1 MKNYLIIGASDG
13 IGLSLAQKLK
23 TENNITGTYCFKD
36 PSSLPDGI
44 NYIHHDVL
52 NGELTVDQLPEKID
66 GLVYCPGAIDLKPV
80 SRITQDEVI
89 DDLKLQ
95 VVGAF
100 NAVQKVLPLL
110 KKSEQASIVF
120 ISTVAVQKGFAFHSK
135 VAMSKGALE
144 GLTHALSAELAPS
157 IRVNCVAPSLTKT
170 SLAGRLLNTPEK
182 VEAHG
187 KTHPLGRVGEPED
200 IADAIA
206 FLLSDTSNWITG
218 QVIHVDG
225 GKSTIN

>member
-23 TENNITGTYCFKD
+23 TENNITGTYYSKD

-52 NGELTVDQLPEKID
+52 NGELAVDQLPEKID

-80 SRITQDEVI
+80 SRISQDEVI

-100 NAVQKVLPLL
+100 NSVQKILPLL

-200 IADAIA
+200 IADAIS
-206 FLLSDTSNWITG
+206 FLLSDASSWITG

>member
-13 IGLSLAQKLK
+13 IGLALAKMLK
-23 TENNITGTYCFKD
+23 SEHNVYGTYCSKD
-36 PSSLPDGI
+36 PSELTAEI
-44 NYIHHDVL
+44 NYSRLDVM
-52 NGELTVDQLPEKID
+52 NGELNLDDLPETID
-66 GLVYCPGAIDLKPV
+66 GLVYCPGAIDLKPMG
-80 SRITQDEVI
+80 RIKPEEVI

-95 VVGAF
+95 VIGAF
-100 NAVQKVLPLL
+100 NAVQRVLPML

-135 VAMSKGALE
+135 VAISKGALE

-170 SLAGRLLNTPEK
+170 NLAGRLLNTPEK
-182 VEAHG
+182 EEAHG

-200 IADAIA
+200 IANAIA
-206 FLLSDTSNWITG
+206 FLMSGASSWMTG

>member
-23 TENNITGTYCFKD
+23 TENNITGTYCSKD
-36 PSSLPDGI
+36 LLSLPDGI
-44 NYIHHDVL
+44 NYLHLDVL
-52 NGELTVDQLPEKID
+52 NGELAVDQLPEKID

-80 SRITQDEVI
+80 SRISQDEVI

-100 NAVQKVLPLL
+100 TAVQQILPLL

-200 IADAIA
+200 VADAIA
-206 FLLSDTSNWITG
+206 FLLSDASSWITG

>member
-13 IGLSLAQKLK
+13 IGLSLAQMLK
-23 TENNITGTYCFKD
+23 SENHITGTYFSKD
-36 PSSLPDGI
+36 PADLPHGI
-44 NYIHHDVL
+44 DYLHFDIL
-52 NGELTVDQLPEKID
+52 NGDLQVDHLPEKID
-66 GLVYCPGAIDLKPV
+66 GLVYCPGAIDLKPL
-80 SRITQDEVI
+80 SRISQDEVLE
-89 DDLKLQ
+89 DLKLQ

-100 NAVQKVLPLL
+100 ATVQKVLPLL

-120 ISTVAVQKGFAFHSK
+120 ISTVAVQKGFSFHSK

-144 GLTHALSAELAPS
+144 GLTHALSAELAPT

-200 IADAIA
+200 IAEGIA
-206 FLLSDTSNWITG
+206 FLLSDASSWVTG